1 VTDVVTLQLPREREF
16 FGVAHLVL
24 GGLGARLDVTY
35 DVLEDMTTAI
45 DELLN
50 RRESSED
57 VTLTVKIEDA
67 TIIATVG
74 PFSGRVADELHAS
87 DAGLGLRRVLET
99 VVDGVE
105 VSEREG
111 AQWVELRKTGEGS
124 GGCPET
130 TASFCAA
137 TTSRATSPPVSS

>member
-1 VTDVVTLQLPREREF
+1 VTDVVTLQLPRERDY

-24 GGLGARLDVTY
+24 GGLGARLDLTY

-57 VTLTVKIEDA
+57 VTLTVKIEDDA
-67 TIIATVG
+67 IVATVG
-74 PFSGRVADELHAS
+74 PFSGSVADELHSS

-99 VVDGVE
+99 VVDKVDVG
-105 VSEREG
+105 ERDG
-111 AQWVELRKTGEGS
+111 AQWVELTKKVEV
-124 GGCPET
+124 
-130 TASFCAA
+130 AS
-137 TTSRATSPPVSS
+137 